1 MQNYQIYLVAKTL
14 LFFFFCKNLLL
25 KCVFVI
31 NNKSKIGSDFKYL
44 TPMEQTT
51 LYNSTLWQL
60 CFDNPKLI
68 VFLFCEKARR
78 SFFQIH
84 IIALVVVQ
92 WSRDIMLW
100 HLCAWSN
107 FFFLLLLNMCMVLL
121 KNVSL
126 ILWAL
131 MLSQLCCKRH
141 L

>member
-14 LFFFFCKNLLL
+14 FFFRKILLL

-44 TPMEQTT
+44 MPMEQTT

-107 FFFLLLLNMCMVLL
+107 FFFSVVAKYVHGLIKECFFDLVGTNAFTIVL
-121 KNVSL
+121 
-126 ILWAL
+126 
-131 MLSQLCCKRH
+131 
-141 L
+141 